1 MPARVEFAS
10 MIINCPSC
18 KGRYKVDPAQ
28 FGPNGRRVR
37 CTACGNLWTE
47 KPPEDFPQP
56 VEPEALQ
63 VQDGPEPVSAA
74 QVAADWG
81 VAGSLAHAGEAPGE
95 KRSNARGW
103 AALGIVVAAIFI
115 VGALARES
123 IVRTWPPAQR
133 LYMAIGFPA
142 VGSKP
147 WLNIEVVSH
156 DQAIKGGRTVLV
168 VKGKVTNTSDEVRDV
183 PKLQAWIRAADARE
197 LANWTFSANQARL
210 LPGETA
216 RFVTRFQNPPPGAAA
231 LSIDFSTKGK

>member
-1 MPARVEFAS
+1 

-18 KGRYKVDPAQ
+18 KGRYKVEPAQ
-28 FGPNGRRVR
+28 FGPKGRRVR

-47 KPPEDFPQP
+47 KPPQDFPQSI
-56 VEPEALQ
+56 EPEASLA
-63 VQDGPEPVSAA
+63 QDAPETVSAA

-81 VAGSLAHAGEAPGE
+81 VDGSVADAGEAPRE
-95 KRSNARGW
+95 KRGNARGW
-103 AALGIVVAAIFI
+103 AALVAVVGAIFI

-142 VGSKP
+142 AGSKS

-156 DQAIKGGRTVLV
+156 DQAIKGGRTILV

-197 LANWTFSANQARL
+197 LANWTFSANQVRL

-216 RFVTRFQNPPPGAAA
+216 RFVTRFQNPPAGAAA
-231 LSIDFSTKGK
+231 LSIDFSNKGK

>member
-1 MPARVEFAS
+1 

-28 FGPNGRRVR
+28 FGPKGRRVR

-56 VEPEALQ
+56 VEPEVSLEEGAT
-63 VQDGPEPVSAA
+63 EPVSAA
-74 QVAADWG
+74 QAAADWG
-81 VAGSLAHAGEAPGE
+81 ATGPSADDSAAPGE
-95 KRSNARGW
+95 KRRNAKGW
-103 AALGIVVAAIFI
+103 AVLAVVVAAVLI

-142 VGSKP
+142 AEQKS

-156 DQAIKGGRTVLV
+156 DQSVKDGRTILV
-168 VKGKVTNTSDEVRDV
+168 VKGKVTNTSGEVRDV
-183 PKLQAWIRAADARE
+183 PKLQAWIRAADAEE
-197 LANWTFSANQARL
+197 LANWTFSANQKRL

-216 RFVTRFQNPPPGAAA
+216 QFVTRFQNPPAGAAA
-231 LSIDFSTKGK
+231 LTIDFARKGN